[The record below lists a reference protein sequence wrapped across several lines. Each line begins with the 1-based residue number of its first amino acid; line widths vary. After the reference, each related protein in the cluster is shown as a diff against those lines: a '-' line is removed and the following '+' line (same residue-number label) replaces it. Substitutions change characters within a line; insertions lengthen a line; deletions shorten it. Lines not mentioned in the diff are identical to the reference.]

1 MFALTLETVTETFAI
16 MFNAKTFSSFF
27 LACLNTFFSILTL
40 ELRSRY
46 LSSRHR

>member
-1 MFALTLETVTETFAI
+1 MFALTLESVMETFAI
-16 MFNAKTFSSFF
+16 MFNVKTFFLFF
-27 LACLNTFFSILTL
+27 FCVFKYFFSVLTL

>member
-1 MFALTLETVTETFAI
+1 MSALTLESVMETFAI
-16 MFNAKTFSSFF
+16 MFNVKTFFF
-27 LACLNTFFSILTL
+27 FFCVFKYFISILTL

>member
-1 MFALTLETVTETFAI
+1 MFALTLESVMETFAI
-16 MFNAKTFSSFF
+16 MFNVKTFFF
-27 LACLNTFFSILTL
+27 CVFKYFFSVLTL